1 MKRRTFVG
9 CALGGIA
16 LSSCGFTASHKST
29 PRPNVL
35 FIAIDDLNAWIGC
48 MGKIRPGIPVART
61 PNIDRLAKRGILFE
75 NAHTPVP
82 WCKPARNATLTGL
95 SANNSGLFEHEELRD
110 LLPNVRTLPQHFMDN
125 GYQVFGGGKIFHDG
139 IEGGESSWHEFHPFT
154 RPTNQK
160 RTTPAR
166 SGLVGL
172 DDGDGFD
179 WGGVEFDEKNMI
191 DAQIAAWAESAL
203 ERNYDRPFFMGVGFR
218 YPHLPWYLPQR
229 YLDAYPLDGI
239 SLPWVK
245 EDDLNDIP
253 AAGKKMAYSQPF
265 NVVSSVESSD
275 HRRIVEAHQWK
286 KAVQAYLSAI
296 SFVDEQVGK
305 VIRALDRSSASNNT
319 VIVLWSDNGFH
330 LGEKLHWRKFTL
342 WDQATRVPLIISPVS
357 AVNRGASVKS
367 QVSLVDIYPT
377 LIELCNLS
385 PTVHVLDGRSLSN
398 LLVAPGTQNLVPA
411 FSTYGKGNDSVV
423 LGAWRYI
430 RYADGSTELYNHS
443 ADPYEWKNLSMLGEY
458 AAIKSELAQYLR

>member
-16 LSSCGFTASHKST
+16 LSSCGFTASNKTTS
-29 PRPNVL
+29 RPNVL

-48 MGKIRPGIPVART
+48 MGKIKPGIPVART
-61 PNIDRLAKRGILFE
+61 PNIDLLAKRGILFE

-95 SANNSGLFEHEELRD
+95 NANNSGLFEHEELRE

-125 GYQVFGGGKIFHDG
+125 GYQVLGGGKIFHDG
-139 IEGGESSWHEFHPFT
+139 VEGGESSWHEFHPFT
-154 RPTNQK
+154 RPANQK
-160 RTTPAR
+160 RSTPAR
-166 SGLVGL
+166 SGLLGL

-191 DAQIAAWAESAL
+191 DAQIAAWAEAAL
-203 ERNYDRPFFMGVGFR
+203 GRNYDRPFFMGVGFR

-245 EDDLNDIP
+245 EDDLSDIP
-253 AAGKKMAYSQPF
+253 SAGIKMAYSQPF
-265 NVVSSVESSD
+265 SAVSSIESSD
-275 HRRIVEAHQWK
+275 HHRIVESHQWK

-305 VIRALDRSSASNNT
+305 VIRALDRSSASSNT
-319 VIVLWSDNGFH
+319 IIVLWSDNGFH

-342 WDQATRVPLIISPVS
+342 WDQATRVPFIISPIS
-357 AVNRGASVKS
+357 ALNRGASVKS

-377 LIELCNLS
+377 LIDLCNLS
-385 PTVHVLDGRSLSN
+385 PTAHDLDGRSLNN
-398 LLVAPGTQNLVPA
+398 LLVVPEAQNRVPA
-411 FSTYGKGNDSVV
+411 LSTYGKGNDSVV
-423 LGAWRYI
+423 LGPWRYI

-443 ADPYEWKNLSMLGEY
+443 TDPYEWKNLSMLGEY
-458 AAIKSELAQYLR
+458 SAIASELAQYLK